1 MAKTIKEM
9 ANDAVIHAAQNPAQ
23 KEMFSYWYEAGANA
37 VLAEIE
43 TCLKEPSMIQGYS
56 DILAKV
62 KELKGE

>member
-9 ANDAVIHAAQNPAQ
+9 AISSERHCV
-23 KEMFSYWYEAGANA
+23 ERESYELGYEDGAYA

-62 KELKGE
+62 QELKGD